1 MSLLPVPLE
10 SEEGNTLVAYL
21 RTRGLKFHHSPN
33 ETGSSPE
40 AKRRAVRM
48 KRQGTSSGFP
58 DYTIIVNGHLIFIE
72 LKRRKGSATSQE
84 QHAWIAALNEVNN
97 VQGFIAKGADEAI
110 AIIESCLSPPTR
122 PMPDERLNLIF

>member
-10 SEEGNTLVAYL
+10 SEEGDTLVAYL
-21 RTRGLKFHHSPN
+21 RTHGLKFHHSPN

-48 KRQGTSSGFP
+48 KRQGTSAGFP

-84 QHAWIAALNEVNN
+84 QHAWIAALNEVSN
-97 VQGFIAKGADEAI
+97 VQGFIAKGADDAI
-110 AIIESCLSPPTR
+110 AIIESYTKPPTR
-122 PMPDERLNLIF
+122 PMPNERPNSIF